1 MPVDL
6 LIRSQLWPKE
16 RLQSYKSKRAKI
28 LKDFTDSK
36 FFTILIL
43 NKIIKSILCKFCLQR
58 MLHQSSSDAFFIGSC
73 RPFFCGNGV
82 VRTWKTKKIGVWF
95 SLALFVTNQK
105 IKPIQ
110 DGIQNKGYIANFYIV
125 IVLERPNV
133 WFLRNSCFCWPG
145 PILGVARYRAPDSSD
160 DDYEWDGERYVH
172 MLHVCM
178 RTYAHWRQSRTFPM
192 TTLSET
198 TVQNFELAWR
208 LRVRA
213 TVMGL

>member
-125 IVLERPNV
+125 IVLKRPNV
-133 WFLRNSCFCWPG
+133 WFLQNSCFCWPG
-145 PILGVARYRAPDSSD
+145 PILGVARYRSPDSMVSHT
-160 DDYEWDGERYVH
+160 YTVRFNVK
-172 MLHVCM
+172 
-178 RTYAHWRQSRTFPM
+178 RTMQIAVWMSIF
-192 TTLSET
+192 
-198 TVQNFELAWR
+198 
-208 LRVRA
+208 
-213 TVMGL
+213 

>member
-6 LIRSQLWPKE
+6 LIRSQLWPRE
-16 RLQSYKSKRAKI
+16 RLQSYKSKCANI
-28 LKDFTDSK
+28 SKDFTDSK

-125 IVLERPNV
+125 IVLKPPNV

-145 PILGVARYRAPDSSD
+145 PIQGWLDTGHLTLHQHAGLARCIHTWTQYWP
-160 DDYEWDGERYVH
+160 W
-172 MLHVCM
+172 
-178 RTYAHWRQSRTFPM
+178 P
-192 TTLSET
+192 TL
-198 TVQNFELAWR
+198 
-208 LRVRA
+208 
-213 TVMGL
+213 

>member
-16 RLQSYKSKRAKI
+16 RLQLFKSKRAKI

-36 FFTILIL
+36 FFTILIFVQ
-43 NKIIKSILCKFCLQR
+43 IIKSILCKFCLQR
-58 MLHQSSSDAFFIGSC
+58 MKFYRCILLWFVSSIFW
-73 RPFFCGNGV
+73 GNVGV
-82 VRTWKTKKIGVWF
+82 RMWKTKKIGVWF

-125 IVLERPNV
+125 IVLKPPNV

-145 PILGVARYRAPDSSD
+145 PILGVARYRAPDSTSAINTSMTPAISRKPQLQITISVKTWK
-160 DDYEWDGERYVH
+160 YKFRY
-172 MLHVCM
+172 C
-178 RTYAHWRQSRTFPM
+178 
-192 TTLSET
+192 
-198 TVQNFELAWR
+198 
-208 LRVRA
+208 
-213 TVMGL
+213 

>member
-1 MPVDL
+1 MSVDL

-16 RLQSYKSKRAKI
+16 RLRSYKSKHAKI

-125 IVLERPNV
+125 IVLKLPNV

-145 PILGVARYRAPDSSD
+145 PILGVARYRAPDSI
-160 DDYEWDGERYVH
+160 GQ
-172 MLHVCM
+172 
-178 RTYAHWRQSRTFPM
+178 RTLTK
-192 TTLSET
+192 LI
-198 TVQNFELAWR
+198 N
-208 LRVRA
+208 RVA
-213 TVMGL
+213 

>member
-6 LIRSQLWPKE
+6 LIHSQLWPKA

-43 NKIIKSILCKFCLQR
+43 IKIIKSILCKLCLQR

-73 RPFFCGNGV
+73 HPFLRKWCRAHVKNKENRCLIF
-82 VRTWKTKKIGVWF
+82 IG
-95 SLALFVTNQK
+95 FVCDQSK

-125 IVLERPNV
+125 ILLERPNV
-133 WFLRNSCFCWPG
+133 WFLRNSCFC
-145 PILGVARYRAPDSSD
+145 
-160 DDYEWDGERYVH
+160 
-172 MLHVCM
+172 
-178 RTYAHWRQSRTFPM
+178 
-192 TTLSET
+192 
-198 TVQNFELAWR
+198 
-208 LRVRA
+208 
-213 TVMGL
+213 

>member
-145 PILGVARYRAPDSSD
+145 PILGVARYRSPDPISSSIFQ
-160 DDYEWDGERYVH
+160 YGSSHPYWKKIQKSIFPVR
-172 MLHVCM
+172 M
-178 RTYAHWRQSRTFPM
+178 RPA
-192 TTLSET
+192 
-198 TVQNFELAWR
+198 
-208 LRVRA
+208 
-213 TVMGL
+213 

>member
-6 LIRSQLWPKE
+6 LIRSQLLPKE

-125 IVLERPNV
+125 IVLECQNV
-133 WFLRNSCFCWPG
+133 WFFAKFMFLLTWPDTGGG
-145 PILGVARYRAPDSSD
+145 PIQVTWLEPETLIFLPSFRWCNFFWWARRYISSR
-160 DDYEWDGERYVH
+160 E
-172 MLHVCM
+172 L
-178 RTYAHWRQSRTFPM
+178 QI
-192 TTLSET
+192 
-198 TVQNFELAWR
+198 TVTWW
-208 LRVRA
+208 
-213 TVMGL
+213 

>member
-43 NKIIKSILCKFCLQR
+43 IKIIKSILCKFCLQR

-145 PILGVARYRAPDSSD
+145 PIQGVARYRSPDSKCN
-160 DDYEWDGERYVH
+160 V
-172 MLHVCM
+172 
-178 RTYAHWRQSRTFPM
+178 TYTY
-192 TTLSET
+192 T
-198 TVQNFELAWR
+198 
-208 LRVRA
+208 VRA
-213 TVMGL
+213 FPPSRAASNRTGFYL

>member
-125 IVLERPNV
+125 IVLKRPNV

-145 PILGVARYRAPDSSD
+145 PILGVARYRAPDSRTAVINNNKYFMTKCQDQST
-160 DDYEWDGERYVH
+160 GEK
-172 MLHVCM
+172 
-178 RTYAHWRQSRTFPM
+178 
-192 TTLSET
+192 
-198 TVQNFELAWR
+198 
-208 LRVRA
+208 
-213 TVMGL
+213 

>member
-6 LIRSQLWPKE
+6 LIRSQLLPKE

-43 NKIIKSILCKFCLQR
+43 IKIIKSILCKFCLQR

-73 RPFFCGNGV
+73 RPFFVGNV

-125 IVLERPNV
+125 IVLECPNV

-145 PILGVARYRAPDSSD
+145 PILGVARYRAPDSIRGLPFSA
-160 DDYEWDGERYVH
+160 RIF
-172 MLHVCM
+172 
-178 RTYAHWRQSRTFPM
+178 SRVPPIKKLTSLVWCRFF
-192 TTLSET
+192 L
-198 TVQNFELAWR
+198 W
-208 LRVRA
+208 
-213 TVMGL
+213 